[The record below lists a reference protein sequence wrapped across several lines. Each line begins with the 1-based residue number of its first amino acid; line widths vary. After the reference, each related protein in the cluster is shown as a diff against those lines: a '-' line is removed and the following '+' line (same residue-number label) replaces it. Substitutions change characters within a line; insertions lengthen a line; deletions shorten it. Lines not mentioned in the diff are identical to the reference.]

1 MNRFLLIN
9 KKFTIAIIG
18 LVLINFILEFYYAN
32 YICLKFQYTGFY
44 LEYNLL
50 KYLQSKIWFF
60 VLILFSIIINKRSEF
75 ISAIY
80 LILILLVYIPGSII
94 YAYSDGSSY
103 LFYSTMSFL
112 LIVAL
117 ISPINIKISSIKLRQ
132 DVIYYLLILFT
143 TILIIPIIIDFKFN
157 INTNVLKLDD
167 IYEVRNVLKE
177 NISVISSYT
186 FWWLAKVVL
195 PVLLI
200 YGLSNKKKLAL
211 ILSIAILVYL
221 FLISGHKSVYFTPVL
236 ILFYYLLSGDYN
248 KKMYY
253 TFFAV
258 VVFLV
263 LINIPDYYL
272 GHSLFKSM
280 FVRRLFFVPA
290 LNNEFYFDYFNNNHV
305 YLSNSIFSNFI
316 DYPFKEAPEYLIGR
330 EYYNKPEMSANTG
343 LVANG
348 YMDFGYFGVIIY
360 ATILSIFLAILNSIK
375 LNHKYFGL
383 IVFYIFIFRGSPF
396 LTTILT
402 HGFWIVLLLAFTL
415 FNDQTEEYQTP
426 NKQAG

>member
-1 MNRFLLIN
+1 MKRFLFIN
-9 KKFTIAIIG
+9 KKFTIAILS
-18 LVLINFILEFYYAN
+18 LVLINFILELYYAN
-32 YICLKFQYTGFY
+32 YICTKFQYTGFY
-44 LEYNLL
+44 LDYNFF
-50 KYLQSKIWFF
+50 KYLQSKIW
-60 VLILFSIIINKRSEF
+60 LLFLFLLSIILNKKSEF

-94 YAYSDGSSY
+94 FAYSNGSTY
-103 LFYSTMSFL
+103 LFYSTMTFL
-112 LIVAL
+112 FIVAA
-117 ISPINIKISSIKLRQ
+117 ISHIYIKIKSIKLNQ
-132 DVIYYLLILFT
+132 IIIYYLLLLFT
-143 TILIIPIIIDFKFN
+143 ILLIIPIIIDFKFN
-157 INTNVLKLDD
+157 INTSVLKLDD
-167 IYEVRNVLKE
+167 IYEVRNVLKD

-200 YGLSNKKKLAL
+200 YGLSNKKKLA
-211 ILSIAILVYL
+211 IIMSIAILVYL

-236 ILFYYLLSGDYN
+236 ILFYYLLSDNYN

-253 TFFAV
+253 TFFAIIA
-258 VVFLV
+258 FLV

-290 LNNEFYFDYFNNNHV
+290 LNNEYYFDYFNNNHV
-305 YLSNSIFSNFI
+305 HLSNSIFSNFI

-348 YMDFGYFGVIIY
+348 YMDFGFFGVIIY
-360 ATILSIFLAILNSIK
+360 ATIFSVFLAILNSIK

-415 FNDQTEEYQTP
+415 FNEESKGSQTVNNSP
-426 NKQAG
+426 